1 MWAVALAFIV
11 MEPATTFDRSVLL
24 RFADLATDA
33 LAKERERIDSLNVY
47 PVPDGDTGTN
57 LFLTLDAAR
66 DALRA
71 EERDQPED
79 ADDEARLA
87 AALTAFIK
95 GALVGAR
102 GNSGVI
108 LSQLIG
114 ALLRRIAKSE
124 PDETVVAAFVDGMR
138 LAADAAYA
146 AVGTPVEGTMLTVA
160 RAGSDAAIEAAAD
173 PNARL
178 AMVVSAAADGARV
191 ALRYTPEQ
199 LPVLAAAGVVD
210 AGAYGLCVVL
220 DAAVTALTGRRREPD
235 TTPIAQRG
243 ITALPTGDLTEDGP
257 SYEVMYLL
265 DAQDDFD
272 DDSARELRTRLG
284 ELGDS
289 VVVVGG
295 DGLWNVHVHTDDV
308 GAAVEIGLDSGR
320 PRRIRVTHFAEQR
333 GRQSAEQRG
342 RQSAEQREPQ
352 SATRT
357 GPAQRIVL
365 AYAFGEGLSAL
376 FADAGAVVIDPGPT
390 GRPGTSEFESAMRA
404 TIKAGAGEVLVL
416 PNDPLGVE
424 SARAAAS
431 LVEADTGGRV
441 VVIPTQAQVQGIAA
455 LAVHENGRALDSD
468 VVAMTSAARGTR
480 HGAVTVAST
489 EAMTTVGPCQVGDVL
504 GVLQGDFAVIG
515 TDLFDVATQ
524 IMRRMLDA
532 GGELVTLV
540 AGDQADTL
548 PQRCEEWVCATYPGV
563 DVIAYE
569 GGQQRYPL
577 FVAVE

>member
-1 MWAVALAFIV
+1 

-24 RFADLATDA
+24 RFADLATES
-33 LAKERERIDSLNVY
+33 LAAERERIDSLNVY
-47 PVPDGDTGTN
+47 PVADADTGTN
-57 LFLTLDAAR
+57 LYLTLDAAR
-66 DALRA
+66 DALRE
-71 EERDQPED
+71 EERAQPETASD
-79 ADDEARLA
+79 RERLA
-87 AALTAFIK
+87 AALAAFIK

-114 ALLRRIAKSE
+114 ALLRRVSKSE
-124 PDETVVAAFVDGMR
+124 PGETVAAAFVDGMR

-160 RAGSDAAIEAAAD
+160 RAAADSALSAAAD
-173 PNARL
+173 PQAHL
-178 AMVVSAAADGARV
+178 DLVMTAAANGARE

-220 DAAVTALTGRRREPD
+220 DAAVTALTGRRRAPD
-235 TTPIAQRG
+235 PSPIAQRG
-243 ITALPTGDLTEDGP
+243 VGALPTGDLTEDGP

-265 DAQDDFD
+265 DASQDFTEE
-272 DDSARELRTRLG
+272 SARDLRISLG

-295 DGLWNVHVHTDDV
+295 EGLWNVHVHTNDV
-308 GAAVEIGLDSGR
+308 GAAVEAGLACGR

-333 GRQSAEQRG
+333 
-342 RQSAEQREPQ
+342 EPQ
-352 SATRT
+352 AGREAQ
-357 GPAQRIVL
+357 PAQRVVL
-365 AYAFGEGLSAL
+365 AYAFGDGLGAL
-376 FADAGAVVIDPGPT
+376 FTEAGARVMDPGPS
-390 GRPGTSEFESAMRA
+390 GRPGTPEFEAAMRS
-404 TIKAGAGEVLVL
+404 TVKDGAGEVLVL
-416 PNDPLGVE
+416 PNDPQGVE
-424 SARAAAS
+424 SAKAAAS
-431 LVEADTGGRV
+431 IVEADTGARV

-455 LAVHENGRALDSD
+455 LAVHEAGRNLDSD

-480 HGAVTVAST
+480 HGAVTVAANQ
-489 EAMTTVGPCQVGDVL
+489 AMTTVGPCEAGDVL

-515 TDLFDVATQ
+515 EDQFEVATQ
-524 IMRRMLDA
+524 ILRRMLDA

-540 AGDQADTL
+540 AGDGADTL
-548 PQRCEEWVCATYPGV
+548 PALCEEWIETAYPGV
-563 DVIAYE
+563 DVVTYE

-577 FVAVE
+577 FMAVE